1 MQIVVNEEAASVPS
15 AAEPD
20 AINNDSLDYETE
32 NAIGGLRIELSV
44 QDNSNTRDHFSGTA
58 FLGSVVNFPTQDIIK
73 AWNNQDKNDYQQNIL
88 NDFVYEVCEDIAT
101 MELAQEES
109 AYDHNRGLET
119 ISANA
124 DAK

>member
-1 MQIVVNEEAASVPS
+1 MPIVVNEEAASVP
-15 AAEPD
+15 AAAKPD
-20 AINNDSLDYETE
+20 AIKNDSLDYETE

-109 AYDHNRGLET
+109 AYDHNRGRET